1 MVKRTE
7 GKEGKGKGHGVH
19 GVNSCLGTK
28 EFFQMGILSQTL
40 LFIMRENKVVA
51 DELILLGQGYSYR
64 NKIWSIKKKK
74 NNNKNPPQP
83 DSQLKPHTY
92 WYCCHKQLLEVKK
105 NGDLCC

>member
-51 DELILLGQGYSYR
+51 DELILLGQGCSYR

-74 NNNKNPPQP
+74 KTTT
-83 DSQLKPHTY
+83 KIPHN
-92 WYCCHKQLLEVKK
+92 LIA
-105 NGDLCC
+105 N